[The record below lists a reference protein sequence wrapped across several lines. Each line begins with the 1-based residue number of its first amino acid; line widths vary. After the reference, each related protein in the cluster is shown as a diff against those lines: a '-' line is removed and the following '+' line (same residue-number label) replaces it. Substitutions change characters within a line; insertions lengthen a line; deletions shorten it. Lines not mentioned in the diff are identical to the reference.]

1 MCMMSGRI
9 IRIKKKIAS
18 LGESFD
24 CWNTARGERRLLKKK
39 EKLFADVHLTAK
51 QNTAIDDLF
60 GKNRVNHDW
69 HRLFTSFTGKFDPAY
84 IPGNVY
90 IYIERALNDLQQ
102 KRVLSDKN
110 LQFSIFSGLEGTHSP
125 CRCPRRILSCVND
138 VFVTEDGDF
147 MQQSEAVFYL
157 ADVGDVVV
165 KATIDTSSGRDVC
178 VCDFHDGVDVK
189 SGKTVQEI
197 MERVGMHNFIVQEKV
212 RQSATMARIYP
223 KSVNTFRVISYI
235 LDGVC
240 HIAPITMRIGRK
252 GAEVDNVHFG
262 GIFIAVNPDGTLG
275 KTAFTEYQERWNTH
289 PDTDI
294 VFAQETLPYYP
305 KLVKATRLLHSHI
318 PQLGIVSWDLCI
330 DDNEKVVLIEANTF
344 GQAMWLPQIAHGCG
358 VFQENTEKILRLL

>member
-1 MCMMSGRI
+1 MSGKI
-9 IRIKKKIAS
+9 IRIKKMLAAF
-18 LGESFD
+18 GEAFD

-39 EKLFADVHLTAK
+39 EKLFADVQLSVE
-51 QNTAIDDLF
+51 QNAAIDDLF

-69 HRLFTSFTGKFDPAY
+69 HRLFTSFTGKFDPTY
-84 IPGNVY
+84 IPGDVY
-90 IYIERALNDLQQ
+90 IYIERALNDLRQ

-110 LQFSIFSGLEGTHSP
+110 LQFSLFSGLERAHSP

-147 MQQSEAVFYL
+147 KQKTEAVSYL

-189 SGKTVQEI
+189 SAKSVQEI

-223 KSVNTFRVISYI
+223 KSVNTFRVISYL
-235 LDGVC
+235 LDGEC
-240 HIAPITMRIGRK
+240 HIAPVIMRMGRR

-262 GIFIAVNPDGTLG
+262 GIFIAVNSDGTLG
-275 KTAFTEYQERWNTH
+275 KTAFTEYQERLDTH
-289 PDTDI
+289 PDTGI
-294 VFAQETLPYYP
+294 VFAQESLPYYP
-305 KLVKATRLLHSHI
+305 KLVETARLLHSCV
-318 PQLGIVSWDLCI
+318 PLLGIVSWDLCI
-330 DDNEKVVLIEANTF
+330 DDNEKVVLIEANTLA
-344 GQAMWLPQIAHGCG
+344 QSMWLPQIAHGCG
-358 VFQENTEKILRLL
+358 VFQENTERILGLLR